1 MLCDSHLHIAECEN
15 FIPAHF
21 CCSCAHSKEEFFIQE
36 EIALKSGG
44 KVLCAFGLHPQ
55 KPLLENADF
64 LETLLTQKRIIA
76 LGETGFDFFT
86 PELKSCAVQQKK
98 AFEVCLEFAMAHRVP
113 LVIHDR
119 KALDLVFFYSAG
131 LKKCASVVFHS
142 FAFTAR
148 DAASIL
154 SHGINAYFSFGKPLL
169 NGNKKS
175 IGCVKE
181 LPLEKILLET
191 DAPYQTLKGE
201 EKTTPMQIKQ
211 VYEKACEIRGM
222 NMENLENCVLKN
234 FFAAFGVSN
243 LNSM

>member
-1 MLCDSHLHIAECEN
+1 MLCDSHLHIAECED
-15 FIPAHF
+15 FIPSHF
-21 CCSCAHSKEEFFIQE
+21 CCSCAHSKKEFFVQE
-36 EIALKSGG
+36 EIASKSGG

-64 LETLLTQKRIIA
+64 LESLLIQKRILA
-76 LGETGFDFFT
+76 VGETGFDFFT

-98 AFEVCLEFAMAHRVP
+98 AFEVCLELATKHKVP

-119 KALDLVFFYSAG
+119 KALDLVFYYSAR

-148 DAASIL
+148 DAISIL
-154 SHGINAYFSFGKPLL
+154 NHGVNAYFSFGKPLL

-181 LPLEKILLET
+181 LLQEKILLET

-201 EKTTPMQIKQ
+201 EKTSPQQIKQ
-211 VYEKACEIRGM
+211 VYEKVCEIRGM
-222 NMENLENCVLKN
+222 NMEELENCVLKN
-234 FFAAFGVSN
+234 FFNAFDFAEIN
-243 LNSM
+243 CF

>member
-15 FIPAHF
+15 FVPAHF

-36 EIALKSGG
+36 EIASKSSG

-55 KPLLENADF
+55 KPLLENVDF
-64 LETLLTQKRIIA
+64 LESLLIKKRIVA
-76 LGETGFDFFT
+76 VGETGFDFFT
-86 PELKSCAVQQKK
+86 PELKSCAAQQKK
-98 AFEVCLEFAMAHRVP
+98 AFEVCLELATEHKVP

-119 KALDLVFFYSAG
+119 KALDLAFYYSSA

-148 DAASIL
+148 DADSIL
-154 SHGINAYFSFGKPLL
+154 NPRINAYYSFRKPLL
-169 NGNKKS
+169 NANKKS

-181 LPLEKILLET
+181 LPLERILLET

-201 EKTTPMQIKQ
+201 EKTSPLQIKQ
-211 VYEKACEIRGM
+211 VYEKTCEFRSM
-222 NMENLENCVLKN
+222 NMEELENCVLKN
-234 FFAAFGVSN
+234 FFNVFNVAEINCS
-243 LNSM
+243 